1 MSAAVLKERKPDQAE
16 MLDQLAQAVDL
27 DQQGPEAQKIHAQLK
42 ASIWT
47 AEDRERGRQL
57 GREKNK
63 LKASEARILWH
74 REAIRLI
81 VDGYDAGTYIR
92 RDSIIEGLKS
102 FCFAYNLEGK
112 GGGTIQRDTISRWF
126 NKDREEAIWLEAIA
140 TLINRKA
147 KP

>member
-27 DQQGPEAQKIHAQLK
+27 DQKGAEAQKIHAQLK

-47 AEDRERGRQL
+47 AEDRAKGRGL
-57 GREKNK
+57 GQEANA
-63 LKASEARILWH
+63 LKASEARILW
-74 REAIRLI
+74 RKEAIRLI

-92 RDSIIEGLKS
+92 RDSIIEGLRS
-102 FCFAYNLEGK
+102 YCFAYNLSGK

-140 TLINRKA
+140 ALISRKA